1 MLSAQMNLDKG
12 RLGLVLLCF
21 ALGAIVMMTNFHRLS
36 QRISCR
42 ALCLVGSISFGAA
55 LVWIPHVDNVH
66 FLMLTVFMAGAGFGT
81 LDVSMNTEASLL
93 ERQIGRHIM
102 SSFHAVFSIGN
113 LTGAFAVAQLLN
125 LGATAAVCLG
135 ATGAIVALLSAAAF
149 CGAPVNTRNMKPID
163 AQTAGAYQVGGKKRG
178 YLYFLGAISF
188 LALFAE
194 GGMMDWSAIY
204 IVGTLH
210 GAESTGAYGFAAFAA
225 TMTVGRLVGDAI
237 TNHVGPINV
246 LRFGAI
252 ICAVSVAAMLSVDS
266 IVIALLALGACGFG
280 VANIV
285 PAVFAAAGRA
295 GGGAANAMSIVTTM
309 GYSGLLLG
317 PAVLGFVAQVSSL
330 GISMILLAIAFSAI
344 AASTYYLKDL

>member
-1 MLSAQMNLDKG
+1 MNLEKG
-12 RLGLVLLCF
+12 TLGLVLLCF
-21 ALGAIVMMTNFHRLS
+21 ALGAIVLMTNFRRLS
-36 QRISCR
+36 QQCSCH
-42 ALCLVGSISFGAA
+42 ALCLFGSVGFGIA
-55 LVWIPHVDNVH
+55 LVSVPHVANVY
-66 FLMLTVFMAGAGFGT
+66 LLALIVFMAGAGFGT

-93 ERQIGRHIM
+93 ERQIGHHIM

-113 LTGAFAVAQLLN
+113 LAGAFVVGQLLN
-125 LGATAAVCLG
+125 FGAALAVCLG
-135 ATGAIVALLSAAAF
+135 VTGAIVMVLSVAAYF
-149 CGAPVNTRNMKPID
+149 GVQGYNQDTTPIGARTISADRIEGRV
-163 AQTAGAYQVGGKKRG
+163 

-210 GAESTGAYGFAAFAA
+210 GTESTGAYGFAAFAA
-225 TMTVGRLVGDAI
+225 TMTIGRLVGDAI
-237 TNHVGPINV
+237 TNRVGPTNV

-252 ICAVSVAAMLSVDS
+252 ICAVSVAALLSIDS
-266 IVIALLALGACGFG
+266 ISIALIALGGCGFG

-295 GGGAANAMSIVTTM
+295 GGSAAANAMSIVTTM

-317 PAVLGFVAQVSSL
+317 PAVLGLVAQMSTLSVSMSL
-330 GISMILLAIAFSAI
+330 LVLAFSAI
-344 AASTYYLKDL
+344 VVSTYYLRDL